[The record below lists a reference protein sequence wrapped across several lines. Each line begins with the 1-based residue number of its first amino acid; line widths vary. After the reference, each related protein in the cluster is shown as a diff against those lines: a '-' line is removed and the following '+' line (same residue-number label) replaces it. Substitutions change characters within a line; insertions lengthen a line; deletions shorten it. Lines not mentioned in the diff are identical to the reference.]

1 MKRHLTLAMIL
12 IVICSSVFAVSQD
25 YIDGYLAGY
34 ADGTDGQAALY
45 TDTKQSNQ
53 STNSNFAI
61 HYYVDEFG
69 DATDQGYISQEYL
82 SYGTFSNSATTNSEI
97 SWYLIASPDELSFV
111 IFEYDS
117 FRVKGSSGFPT
128 EYTVSIKTETGDII
142 RLYAENHSDRISIS
156 QRDQTRLLS
165 ELKKGQTLKIAI
177 AEQTDYSPS
186 SYNLGELDCTGFEE
200 TYNQLIAR

>member
-142 RLYAENHSDRISIS
+142 RL
-156 QRDQTRLLS
+156 
-165 ELKKGQTLKIAI
+165 
-177 AEQTDYSPS
+177 
-186 SYNLGELDCTGFEE
+186 
-200 TYNQLIAR
+200 